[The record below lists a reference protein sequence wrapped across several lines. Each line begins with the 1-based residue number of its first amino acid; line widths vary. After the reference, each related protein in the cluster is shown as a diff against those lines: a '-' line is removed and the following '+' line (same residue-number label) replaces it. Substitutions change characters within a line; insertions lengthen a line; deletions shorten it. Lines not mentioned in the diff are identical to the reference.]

1 MYPLIEIDLKKVEEN
16 AKKITTLFR
25 SMGIDIMAVTKG
37 FSADEKIVTALTRG
51 NVEYL
56 ADSRLM
62 NLKKMKGFPLKK
74 VLLRLPMASEVNELV
89 RYADYSMNS
98 ELSTLKEIGRAS
110 WRNRTVHKVIVMIDL
125 GDHREGIQPKNLDQ
139 FVAEAVKIKGVEIRG
154 FGVNMTCFSGVIPE
168 QQTLIKLVKLTREME
183 EKYQLNI
190 EMISGGSSSSV
201 YLINE
206 GGIPE
211 GISNLRLGEV
221 ILLGTETAYGKNFIN
236 LHEDI
241 FTLRTQIIEIKDK
254 PSMPKGLMGKDA
266 FGHEPVHED
275 RGILRRAIVAL
286 GRQDADPDGVIPSN
300 SKIKILGA
308 SSDHMI
314 VDITDDPEH
323 YEVGDIMSFKLKYS
337 GLLRAMTS
345 PYVEKVYLNEEVNLG
360 ILPLVSDL

>member
-1 MYPLIEIDLKKVEEN
+1 MYPIIEIDLKKAEEN
-16 AKKITTLFR
+16 ARKVATLFG
-25 SMGIDIMAVTKG
+25 SIGISIMAVTKG
-37 FSADEKIVTALTRG
+37 FSADERIVASLAQG
-51 NVEYL
+51 GVEFL

-62 NLKKMKGFPLKK
+62 NLKKLKGFPLKK
-74 VLLRLPMASEVNELV
+74 VLLRLPMASEVDELV

-98 ELSTLKEIGRAS
+98 ELSTLKEIGKAS

-125 GDHREGIQPKNLDQ
+125 GDHREGIQPENLNEFIAQ
-139 FVAEAVKIKGVEIRG
+139 AVKIKGIEICG

-168 QQTLIKLVKLTREME
+168 QETLLKLVRLAREME
-183 EKYQLNI
+183 ERYQLNI

-221 ILLGTETAYGKNFIN
+221 ILLGTEAAYGKNFIH

-254 PSMPKGLMGKDA
+254 PSMPKGLIGKDA
-266 FGHEPVHED
+266 FGNVPVHED

-286 GRQDADPDGVIPSN
+286 GRQDADPEGIIPRN
-300 SKIKILGA
+300 SKIRILGA

-314 VDITDDPEH
+314 VDITDDPDH
-323 YEVGDIMSFKLKYS
+323 YEVGDIMSFKLKYP

-345 PYVEKVYLNEEVNLG
+345 PYVEKVYLNEELDV
-360 ILPLVSDL
+360 ISLPQVSDF